1 MLSTSSARAAA
12 RERRLDELARK
23 TQHILRNRDVAEQQE
38 VPEDI
43 AIPLLE
49 ATQGESREELQ
60 ELWARLLANAMDPN
74 RSHDVRPEFIGTLRQ
89 LQPIDARILAV
100 APDPSRGGY
109 LELGKTAADMKQ
121 RLTSVQVSI
130 NRLVALD
137 CLLKHMQNNDVI
149 QMTPYG
155 SEFRHALKE

>member
-23 TQHILRNRDVAEQQE
+23 TQHILRNRDVAGQQE

-49 ATQGESREELQ
+49 AAQGESREKLQ

-100 APDPSRGGY
+100 APDPSRSGY
-109 LELGKTAADMKQ
+109 LEPGKTAADMKQ

-137 CLLKHMQNNDVI
+137 CLFKHMQNNDVI
-149 QMTPYG
+149 QMTPCG
-155 SEFRHALKE
+155 SELRHALKE